1 SNIKLSTLIL
11 YFLVIKMRVENDI
24 LNSAASSFLKKLR
37 KQNGITEG
45 ELAILLK
52 ISQQQVSRYENGKTQ
67 LTIGRVN
74 QYLEIFGLDW
84 NYFTNEVIK
93 NAKRLNGI

>member
-1 SNIKLSTLIL
+1 IL

>member
-1 SNIKLSTLIL
+1 
-11 YFLVIKMRVENDI
+11 

-67 LTIGRVN
+67 LTIGRVS

>member
-1 SNIKLSTLIL
+1 MT
-11 YFLVIKMRVENDI
+11 
-24 LNSAASSFLKKLR
+24 
-37 KQNGITEG
+37 G

-52 ISQQQVSRYENGKTQ
+52 ISQQQVSRYEMETQ

-93 NAKRLNGI
+93 NAKIKWHLIVFY

>member
-1 SNIKLSTLIL
+1 
-11 YFLVIKMRVENDI
+11 MRVENDI

-74 QYLEIFGLDW
+74 QYLEIFGFDW

>member
-1 SNIKLSTLIL
+1 
-11 YFLVIKMRVENDI
+11 MRVENDI

-52 ISQQQVSRYENGKTQ
+52 ISQQQVSRYENGKNNDHRTGKS
-67 LTIGRVN
+67 IS
-74 QYLEIFGLDW
+74 
-84 NYFTNEVIK
+84 
-93 NAKRLNGI
+93 

>member
-1 SNIKLSTLIL
+1 
-11 YFLVIKMRVENDI
+11 MRVENDI

-67 LTIGRVN
+67 LTIERVN

>member
-1 SNIKLSTLIL
+1 
-11 YFLVIKMRVENDI
+11 MRVENDI
-24 LNSAASSFLKKLR
+24 LNSAASSFLKKIR

-67 LTIGRVN
+67 LIIGRVN

>member
-1 SNIKLSTLIL
+1 
-11 YFLVIKMRVENDI
+11 MRVENDI

-52 ISQQQVSRYENGKTQ
+52 ISQQQVSRYENGKH
-67 LTIGRVN
+67 N
-74 QYLEIFGLDW
+74 
-84 NYFTNEVIK
+84 
-93 NAKRLNGI
+93 

>member
-1 SNIKLSTLIL
+1 LIL

>member
-1 SNIKLSTLIL
+1 
-11 YFLVIKMRVENDI
+11 MRVENDI
-24 LNSAASSFLKKLR
+24 LNSAAYSFLKKLR